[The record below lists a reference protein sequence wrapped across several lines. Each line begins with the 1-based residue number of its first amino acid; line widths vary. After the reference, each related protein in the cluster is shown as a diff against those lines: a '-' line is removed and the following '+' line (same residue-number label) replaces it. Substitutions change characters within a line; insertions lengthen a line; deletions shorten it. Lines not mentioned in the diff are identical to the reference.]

1 MALCFFPV
9 LLVILYAV
17 TVVLLMHKVLRHRSI
32 WIGMASHATEVLLAV
47 TLLGFPQGMSIR
59 PMGLAVLMF
68 LVAIAA
74 LFIGVPQAV
83 RSIRV
88 KSTRLSGAIGL
99 LLNLTPLLTGVLSS
113 EAVAYF
119 WNLKFAA

>member
-1 MALCFFPV
+1 
-9 LLVILYAV
+9 
-17 TVVLLMHKVLRHRSI
+17 
-32 WIGMASHATEVLLAV
+32 MASHATEVLLAV

-83 RSIRV
+83 RAIRV
-88 KSTRLSGAIGL
+88 KDTRVSGAIGL
-99 LLNLTPLLTGVLSS
+99 LLNLTPLLTGVLAS